1 MPDKSKDAAPV
12 SRASQERA
20 RDEVA
25 KQIIAAERE
34 RSDAKTAKLRALRL
48 AKEAADRAA
57 AAAAP
62 QPAGTRRRKKP
73 RQNPE

>member
-1 MPDKSKDAAPV
+1 MPAKSKEAAPA
-12 SRASQERA
+12 SRASQERT

-25 KQIIAAERE
+25 KQIIAEERV

-48 AKEAADRAA
+48 AKEAADRETAA
-57 AAAAP
+57 TTP
-62 QPAGTRRRKKP
+62 PPAGARRRKKP